1 MSLLL
6 REKGIAPDWWWVST
20 LLFQSKL
27 HGDCYSVILI
37 RISTQLIEI
46 QAASLVQLRI
56 IGKQLLPAIF
66 CWNHHVSDRDFWNNI
81 FLLTSSIRVLINS
94 WNATSTH
101 FINKNIIMSNRIMIL
116 RLQTKKVPSVTHK
129 SGTTELLVL
138 AMDLVVLLYASC
150 VIIRNYGATSVG
162 NGSCCFALCKL
173 CYINNLSD
181 NKQSRGRR
189 KRTAPGRPHSWVVQV
204 IYAIIC
210 GLFMFYYNK
219 TQ

>member
-1 MSLLL
+1 MQEYWLMMYLFHWCRLGNRDASQQLFGSN
-6 REKGIAPDWWWVST
+6 RWFAEGGGHPSTTIGGNNKGAERCRCYWEKKGIAPDWWWVST
-20 LLFQSKL
+20 VLFQSKL

-101 FINKNIIMSNRIMIL
+101 FINKNIILSYRIMIS
-116 RLQTKKVPSVTHK
+116 RLQTK
-129 SGTTELLVL
+129 
-138 AMDLVVLLYASC
+138 
-150 VIIRNYGATSVG
+150 
-162 NGSCCFALCKL
+162 
-173 CYINNLSD
+173 
-181 NKQSRGRR
+181 
-189 KRTAPGRPHSWVVQV
+189 
-204 IYAIIC
+204 
-210 GLFMFYYNK
+210 
-219 TQ
+219 